1 MMACMACDAEQPVRL
16 VSRTSGVAGHWRLPA
31 CDACDAADLD
41 AMGVR
46 CVHGREAELDEVLRV
61 YWACRPCRARRI
73 AAGGSTAVT
82 RTARSRGGGTRSK
95 RRRACARGRRWGG
108 GGRRGGGG
116 DDGRNRDGG
125 GGGLGG
131 GHRSGSGHGGGRG
144 GRSGEISWQAAGGL
158 LCGRGWQEAA
168 DVDAALLCVRRARAQ
183 DTLSAV
189 PTRCARRILLSAS
202 CQTPGSKSG

>member
-1 MMACMACDAEQPVRL
+1 MRTGTEVGAEVAEAGAEMMEATETAAE
-16 VSRTSGVAGHWRLPA
+16 
-31 CDACDAADLD
+31 AAL
-41 AMGVR
+41 
-46 CVHGREAELDEVLRV
+46 EAPR
-61 YWACRPCRARRI
+61 
-73 AAGGSTAVT
+73 
-82 RTARSRGGGTRSK
+82 
-95 RRRACARGRRWGG
+95 
-108 GGRRGGGG
+108 
-116 DDGRNRDGG
+116 
-125 GGGLGG
+125 
-131 GHRSGSGHGGGRG
+131 GSGHGGGRG

>member
-1 MMACMACDAEQPVRL
+1 MFFVRIPQL
-16 VSRTSGVAGHWRLPA
+16 V
-31 CDACDAADLD
+31 
-41 AMGVR
+41 
-46 CVHGREAELDEVLRV
+46 DEVVISLKPHLISRSV
-61 YWACRPCRARRI
+61 CDVHSSGMGGQHALGAAALGASGGERAH
-73 AAGGSTAVT
+73 G
-82 RTARSRGGGTRSK
+82 
-95 RRRACARGRRWGG
+95 
-108 GGRRGGGG
+108 
-116 DDGRNRDGG
+116 DGG
-125 GGGLGG
+125 GGAEVAEAGAEMMDATETAAEAALEAP
-131 GHRSGSGHGGGRG
+131 RGSGHGGGRG